1 MKLVCRALIPLVLL
15 LLAVACGDDAPPRYD
30 GAAQTCDPY
39 SCSGCCLNGA
49 CQQGN
54 TDNACGTGGYGCN
67 VCTTNQVCKLGLCQP
82 KTATCGPSNCASGCC
97 MGASCMG
104 GSSVSSCGKSGGAC
118 KMCKSNEK
126 CINGG
131 CVPTSGSCGASNCSS
146 GCCQNNQCKSGSASS
161 ACGTGGGQCKVC
173 QSNQKC
179 QNGACVPSTGSCGPS
194 NCSSG
199 CCENNQCK
207 SGTASSACG
216 TGGASCKACKSTE
229 KCQAGACVPSS
240 GTCDSTSCSTGCCQN
255 NTCKSGTS
263 ITACGTGGAQCKAC
277 KSTEKCQAGACT
289 GSGPTLYKVYLKSA
303 KVDSPWLACA
313 ESNCDLYVK
322 LTVGGATATSTIK
335 ADNNNP
341 VWNQYLL
348 VAADSSL
355 KASFKATV
363 YDDDYGP
370 DPTVGG
376 CTGTITSS
384 VLAAGKV
391 ELQCTYLT
399 VKVCK
404 VTFSFVKN

>member
-1 MKLVCRALIPLVLL
+1 M
-15 LLAVACGDDAPPRYD
+15 
-30 GAAQTCDPY
+30 
-39 SCSGCCLNGA
+39 
-49 CQQGN
+49 
-54 TDNACGTGGYGCN
+54 
-67 VCTTNQVCKLGLCQP
+67 
-82 KTATCGPSNCASGCC
+82 PS
-97 MGASCMG
+97 
-104 GSSVSSCGKSGGAC
+104 
-118 KMCKSNEK
+118 
-126 CINGG
+126 
-131 CVPTSGSCGASNCSS
+131 SGSCGA
-146 GCCQNNQCKSGSASS
+146 
-161 ACGTGGGQCKVC
+161 
-173 QSNQKC
+173 
-179 QNGACVPSTGSCGPS
+179 S